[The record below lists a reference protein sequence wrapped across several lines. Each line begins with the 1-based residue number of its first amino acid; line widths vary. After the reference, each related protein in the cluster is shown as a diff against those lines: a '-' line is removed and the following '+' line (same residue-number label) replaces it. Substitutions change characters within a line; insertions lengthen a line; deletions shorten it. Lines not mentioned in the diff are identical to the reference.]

1 MLIIESEKLTINTLK
16 IWMNRVC
23 IKLAGYL
30 TQNCLEED
38 EIEDEHDHETT
49 SILTTSTH
57 FNKDQIFEQ
66 GETRDFLQFLRR
78 IKYDHSKL
86 PYLEDDR
93 EPVTIL
99 VSIVVSNIRAVSEVT
114 MVNFPHFMQ
123 KSNLLVF

>member
-1 MLIIESEKLTINTLK
+1 MTQVCVK
-16 IWMNRVC
+16 IVE
-23 IKLAGYL
+23 YL
-30 TQNCLEED
+30 TQKCLEED
-38 EIEDEHDHETT
+38 EIEEDEHDQETT

-86 PYLEDDR
+86 PYHEDDG

-99 VSIVVSNIRAVSEVT
+99 VSVVVSNIRAVSEVT
-114 MVNFPHFMQ
+114 SNHFL
-123 KSNLLVF
+123 N